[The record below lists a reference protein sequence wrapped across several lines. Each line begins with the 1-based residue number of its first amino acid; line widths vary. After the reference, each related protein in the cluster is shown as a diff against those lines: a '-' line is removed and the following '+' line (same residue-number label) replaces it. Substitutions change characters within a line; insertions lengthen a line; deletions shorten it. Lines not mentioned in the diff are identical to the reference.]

1 MHAEED
7 NSAVADNIPNSRNL
21 DENLHHRIHFV
32 RIRMEVI
39 SVLGL
44 PGNKKA

>member
-21 DENLHHRIHFV
+21 DENLHHK
-32 RIRMEVI
+32 IR
-39 SVLGL
+39 
-44 PGNKKA
+44 